1 MVYHADS
8 WRQWRRVHL
17 TGAWARVRGR
27 AGPSE
32 VDVARM
38 YDSNASGRVAPHTDY
53 VSRQEIADLF
63 GSYSAIEVR
72 VRNSD
77 DLRFLG
83 RRVTPRRRIL
93 GSALEAWLGLDLYVV
108 ARR

>member
-17 TGAWARVRGR
+17 TRAWARVRGR

-38 YDSNASGRVAPHTDY
+38 YDSNASGTVAPHTEY
-53 VSRQEIADLF
+53 VSRPEIANLF
-63 GSYSAIEVR
+63 GSYSAVEVR
-72 VRNSD
+72 ARNFD

-83 RRVTPRRRIL
+83 RRVIPRRRIL
-93 GSALEAWLGLDLYVV
+93 GSPLEAWLGLDLYVV